1 MSPKRRNDWAWPV
14 IGGIGVG
21 LSTMFVCMPQSR
33 EAMADTIERALNSG
47 QRRQRNQ
54 QQQARG
60 SQPYAP

>member
-1 MSPKRRNDWAWPV
+1 
-14 IGGIGVG
+14 
-21 LSTMFVCMPQSR
+21 MPQSR